1 MKTIMSRRSLVL
13 GGAAAV
19 LGGGALAPRGALAAE
34 FTYKYANNLPSTHP
48 VNVRASEAAARI
60 KEETGGRVDIQIFP
74 ASQLGSDS
82 DMLSQLRS
90 GGIQFYTMAGAL
102 LASLVPAAS
111 IEAMAYA
118 FPDYDTVWKA
128 MDGDLG
134 AMVRGEIAKTNI
146 VAMDKVWDN
155 GFHQLTTRNR
165 AINTPADM
173 KGLKIRTGATQ
184 LQMTM
189 CTALGAL
196 PTAISFGE
204 LYTSLQTGVVDA
216 QLNALVVIES
226 AKLYEVQ
233 KYCALTNHMWSGFWF
248 LANKAAWN
256 KLPAPLR
263 EVVAKHWN
271 AAALAEREDIAK
283 AHLRHMENLQK
294 VGMVFNQPDAAPF
307 RQALKDAGFYKDW
320 RSKLGD
326 KAWLELEK
334 YVGKLS

>member
-1 MKTIMSRRSLVL
+1 MTTLSRRSLVI
-13 GGAAAV
+13 GSAAAAV
-19 LGGGALAPRGALAAE
+19 GAGALAPRLAQAAE
-34 FTYKYANNLPSTHP
+34 FTYKYANNLPPNHP
-48 VNVRASEAAARI
+48 MNIRAAEAAARI
-60 KEETGGRVDIQIFP
+60 KEETGGRVEIQIFP
-74 ASQLGSDS
+74 SSQLGSDS

-102 LASLVPAAS
+102 LASLVPAAN
-111 IEAMAYA
+111 IEGVAYA
-118 FPDYDTVWKA
+118 FPNYDTVWKA

-134 AMVRGEIAKTNI
+134 NMIRAEIAKTNI

-165 AINTPADM
+165 MINSPADM

-204 LYTSLQTGVVDA
+204 LYPSLQTGVVDA

-233 KYCALTNHMWSGFWF
+233 KHCALTNHMWSGFWF

-263 EVVAKHWN
+263 DVVAKHWN
-271 AAALAEREDIAK
+271 AAAMAEREDIAK
-283 AHLRHMENLQK
+283 ANDGHMENLK
-294 VGMVFNQPDAAPF
+294 KAGMVFNQPDAAPF

-320 RSKLGD
+320 RHKLGD
-326 KAWLELEK
+326 RAWLALEK
-334 YVGKLS
+334 YVGQLS

>member
-1 MKTIMSRRSLVL
+1 MTTLNRRSLVL

-19 LGGGALAPRGALAAE
+19 IGGGALAPLTAQAAE
-34 FTYKYANNLPSTHP
+34 FTYKYANNLPVSHP
-48 VNVRASEAAARI
+48 MNVRASEAATRI
-60 KEETGGRVDIQIFP
+60 KQETGGRVEIQIFP
-74 ASQLGSDS
+74 SSQLGSDS

-102 LASLVPAAS
+102 LASLVPAAN
-111 IEAMAYA
+111 IEGVAYA
-118 FPDYDTVWKA
+118 FPNYDAVWKA

-134 AMVRGEIAKTNI
+134 DLIRSEIAKTNI

-155 GFHQLTTRNR
+155 GFHQITTRNR
-165 AINTPADM
+165 VINTPADM

-233 KYCALTNHMWSGFWF
+233 KHCALTNHMWSGFWF

-271 AAALAEREDIAK
+271 AAALAERDDIAK
-283 AHLRHMENLQK
+283 AQTRHMESLK
-294 VGMVFNQPDAAPF
+294 AAGMAFNKPDAAPF

-320 RSKLGD
+320 RGKLGD
-326 KAWLELEK
+326 KAWLALEK
-334 YVGKLS
+334 YVGQLA